1 MNKTALQKKQQRI
14 NRLRTAARA
23 INTTLAVA
31 ITVNSLMNTT
41 KTATGKTYVK
51 QALKKTG
58 NKKYSDIHDGWTWA
72 DYAWDEVNRH

>member
-1 MNKTALQKKQQRI
+1 
-14 NRLRTAARA
+14 
-23 INTTLAVA
+23 
-31 ITVNSLMNTT
+31 MNTT